1 MVQIARGN
9 HLRIGAQ
16 NCNVPLEHKRLV
28 LCDMNRYT
36 KRANHGIK
44 NVIFLGTALFI
55 QLVIILLRNK
65 LRIREIDK
73 YYKTADNSLQ
83 LTSNKIVPAA
93 TAERSGKL
101 SSGKTQYKNAA
112 NAFDVHFSGSGTPEV
127 SVAYQGASV
136 TFSPVVPLGTS
147 SRQSTGFAVGK
158 VTTCKALDALTY
170 TGDNTVTYSNAFPD
184 TDLVYVLE
192 NNILKEYIILNNTN
206 ASNSFQFTFA
216 LEGVA
221 LESMGRYAEFVDQ
234 NGAVLFA
241 LDSLFAVDAN
251 GAFTD
256 NLKYTFA
263 PVKDTNTVTVTVTLD
278 RTFFEN
284 AVFPV
289 IIDPTI
295 MISSTETADACVC
308 SYTPDTNYWLDVKLR
323 TGMDDGYGVR
333 RTFIKFNIP
342 DTIPEGSVTFARLDM
357 EMTSGE
363 TPMVKAYQC
372 TSDWSSSTITW
383 DNMPDGEGNFALEST
398 LCTRYSATSSWYVMT
413 VTEIVRDWIDG
424 LSSNYGFILKDEEE
438 GLTDH
443 WTTWYSSDAP
453 SPHKPELHITY
464 EGVDPEDPDPDDEN
478 HEFDPEPDPDD
489 PDPHPDPDPEPE
501 PTPVPLHSIRLYG
514 VATSGHDHES
524 SLQYVSSLLDSYG
537 LTDNIV
543 RTGAFFPHNF
553 KEELKAARIV
563 TTRSHGIIVLDDDHS
578 VLATGLK
585 LNDGT
590 VNNRWY
596 ILDNNNPT
604 SGAAYTYISDTDIFT
619 TIDLAL
625 FVGCKTAANG
635 VDQSNFAK
643 RIFEQGARVSL
654 GFKETIDCEPS
665 NNWTEMF
672 YECFL
677 RGNSVERAVEYASIR
692 VTSFSGLRDIA
703 IFGDATYTIN

>member
-1 MVQIARGN
+1 M
-9 HLRIGAQ
+9 
-16 NCNVPLEHKRLV
+16 HKKSRL
-28 LCDMNRYT
+28 L
-36 KRANHGIK
+36 
-44 NVIFLGTALFI
+44 ALFMTF
-55 QLVIILLRNK
+55 VLLFSSVSFAVSAEAAPATAPTRVTEVEA
-65 LRIREIDK
+65 LRETNSETYLMSDGSYECVVYAYDK

-158 VTTCKALDALTY
+158 VTTYKALDALTY

-206 ASNSFQFTFA
+206 ASNSFQFTFV

-221 LESMGRYAEFVDQ
+221 LESKGRYAKFVDQ

-357 EMTSGE
+357 EMISGE

-383 DNMPDGEGNFALEST
+383 DNMPDSEDNFALEST
-398 LCTRYSATSSWYVMT
+398 LCTRYSATSSWYVMN

-464 EGVDPEDPDPDDEN
+464 DGPELE
-478 HEFDPEPDPDD
+478 EPDPTDPEED
-489 PDPHPDPDPEPE
+489 YEPDEPDP
-501 PTPVPLHSIRLYG
+501 TPATFCDFRFYG
-514 VATSGHDHES
+514 VTNAGHDHHSGLENIET
-524 SLQYVSSLLDSYG
+524 LLNSRFPSNQFEY
-537 LTDNIV
+537 
-543 RTGAFFPHNF
+543 GAFHPETF
-553 KEELKAARIV
+553 KEELKATRIV
-563 TTRSHGIIVLDDDHS
+563 TTRSHGYTYRASDGAYVY
-578 VLATGLK
+578 ATGLQ
-585 LNDGT
+585 LNDSSDGNST
-590 VNNRWY
+590 NTDDLWLIMNRFCPIAWDEFAY
-596 ILDNNNPT
+596 IEDDDDFSNLK
-604 SGAAYTYISDTDIFT
+604 
-619 TIDLAL
+619 LAV
-625 FVGCKTAANG
+625 FVGCQTANEGSDGSSFAEAVFNNGAEVTIGFTEDVDCEAANSWIEVFYQHLLAG
-635 VDQSNFAK
+635 K
-643 RIFEQGARVSL
+643 
-654 GFKETIDCEPS
+654 TIKKAVEEAESAVLDFTGLKS
-665 NNWTEMF
+665 TVI
-672 YECFL
+672 Y
-677 RGNSVERAVEYASIR
+677 GNS
-692 VTSFSGLRDIA
+692 L
-703 IFGDATYTIN
+703 YTLAQLMAL